1 MEIGKRRIKP
11 GIEDAVRKGLL
22 RESKFLPEW
31 IAMDQSGRELFS
43 EIAKLP
49 EFYLSNSIGELSTLY
64 NKAIAYNLKD
74 ESKRWNVIEWLDHPL
89 QSSSLVREM
98 LNAGIAVSY
107 FPVTNSQHLAE
118 YNNEKLFSLSSKIQL
133 KDPSPDFTDAFE
145 EIPEGGSPSLFLI
158 GPWAESMESDDL
170 AVMLKAIGVRSGR
183 KDRIILHMDLIKS
196 PAVIEKAYYD
206 YQGTNAVYHKN
217 ALVRMNREMGANFD
231 LKQFEYWPIYD
242 AVTGSCKR
250 YLVSQSEHVVKFQRP
265 DFQVK
270 FNPWETISIG
280 SSQKYDNEMITGL
293 LQMSGAVI
301 EKRLTDRQD
310 SYAIFILRSVRM

>member
-11 GIEDAVRKGLL
+11 GIEDAVRKGLS

-31 IAMDQSGRELFS
+31 IAMDQSGRELFQ
-43 EIAKLP
+43 EISKLP
-49 EFYLSNSIGELSTLY
+49 EFYLSSSVSELSALY
-64 NKAIAYNLKD
+64 DKAIAYNLKD

-89 QSSSLVREM
+89 QSTNLVREM
-98 LNAGIAVSY
+98 VNAGIAVNY
-107 FPVTNSQHLAE
+107 FPVTHSMHLAE
-118 YNNEKLFSLSSKIQL
+118 FVTQKFGGAVAKLYFKE
-133 KDPSPDFTDAFE
+133 PSPDFTDAFE
-145 EIPEGGSPSLFLI
+145 EIPAGSPSLFLI
-158 GPWAESMESDDL
+158 GPWAETMESNDL
-170 AVMLKAIGVRSGR
+170 AVMIKAIGVRSGR
-183 KDRIILHMDLIKS
+183 KDRIIVHFDLMKS

-206 YQGTNAVYHKN
+206 YQGSNAVYHKN

-250 YLVSQSEHVVKFQRP
+250 YLVSQSEHIVKFQRP
-265 DFQVK
+265 EFQVK

-280 SSQKYDNEMITGL
+280 SSQKYDNELISDL

-301 EKRLTDRQD
+301 EKKLTDRQN
-310 SYAIFILRSVRM
+310 SYAMFILRSVRM